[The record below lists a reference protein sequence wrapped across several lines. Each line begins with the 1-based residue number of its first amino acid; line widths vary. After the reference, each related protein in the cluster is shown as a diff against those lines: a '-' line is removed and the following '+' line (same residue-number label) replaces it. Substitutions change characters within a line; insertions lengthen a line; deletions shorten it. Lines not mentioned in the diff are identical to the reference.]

1 MVQKR
6 CLFLTGHI
14 FGSGLDLD
22 DEVKTS
28 FLPPIRNVLR
38 TETVAMSNYTPIFA
52 TYTDEDIQAIEKE
65 RERDSK
71 RKRRATRARRGVIL
85 PDREP
90 AKTHRTL
97 LNPAAADGHIAQAI
111 TEMAAAAPVTS
122 SRRAAAIAAQA
133 NINLLAQD
141 LPLPQPPTPPPT
153 HHPLKVG
160 RGRGRGRGA
169 HAHAQSHSSRN
180 SPASFRDD
188 MVVHGDQTPLPS
200 SALKR
205 SFMDDQGSEHNS
217 PLPKYARTQNTSS
230 PTLVGDHTKSETP
243 SFHSQP
249 QPQIRGPMQAEMQAH
264 LHRKRTSEDLVDPRT
279 IKAPKLDPNAMLGQ
293 SQGLLGLDSNPGS
306 RSDSPSTT
314 SAASFPHVNMQKM
327 DRDRDH
333 IPNMSNSMPSS
344 PSDSGSD
351 SSDSDYGAPKKV
363 KPITISLN
371 RHQSQSQTPGPNAS
385 AQLQRVTSS
394 GKSVTVDVSS
404 LPRFSSVS

>member
-28 FLPPIRNVLR
+28 FLPPIQNVLR
-38 TETVAMSNYTPIFA
+38 TEHVAMSTYTPIFA
-52 TYTDEDIQAIEKE
+52 TYTDEDIQAIERE

-90 AKTHRTL
+90 AKTHRSL
-97 LNPAAADGHIAQAI
+97 LNPAAADGHIAPAI

-169 HAHAQSHSSRN
+169 HAHAQSSRN
-180 SPASFRDD
+180 SPASFAHAHDSPGGFGN
-188 MVVHGDQTPLPS
+188 GDQAQTPLPS
-200 SALKR
+200 STLKR
-205 SFMDDQGSEHNS
+205 SYMDDTGSETNS
-217 PLPKYARTQNTSS
+217 PIPKYARAQHTSS
-230 PTLVGDHTKSETP
+230 PTVVNSSSQHIKSETP
-243 SFHSQP
+243 SYASH
-249 QPQIRGPMQAEMQAH
+249 RGLTSAGGGHEMHVQTH
-264 LHRKRTSEDLVDPRT
+264 MKRQSEDLVDPRT
-279 IKAPKLDPNAMLGQ
+279 MKAPRLDAMLG
-293 SQGLLGLDSNPGS
+293 GNGGMESNPGS
-306 RSDSPSTT
+306 RSDSPSTM
-314 SAASFPHVNMQKM
+314 SIASFPHTNANAQKPVLG
-327 DRDRDH
+327 REPS
-333 IPNMSNSMPSS
+333 IPSS

-363 KPITISLN
+363 KPVTISLN
-371 RHQSQSQTPGPNAS
+371 RRQSQSQTPAPG
-385 AQLQRVTSS
+385 QLQRVTS
-394 GKSVTVDVSS
+394 GGVSVAVDVSVPPS
-404 LPRFSSVS
+404 YHMNRFTY